1 MYKRQ
6 VLDGTLPNA
15 PQSADGWL
23 ITGSRFGAY
32 EDHDWIPPLEEF
44 LRETFAAGLP
54 IFGVCFGH
62 QILAQALGGKVEK
75 FPGGWSVGPAAY
87 DSTLLGRQTM
97 IAWHQD
103 QVTERPKMA
112 EVIGSSDFC
121 ENAILAYGDQA
132 LTIQPH
138 PEFTADF
145 MGDLLEARGGM
156 LPEHI
161 RNRAAAT
168 KDEPLT
174 RSSFADTVEAFFKQH
189 QQ

>member
-1 MYKRQ
+1 
-6 VLDGTLPNA
+6 
-15 PQSADGWL
+15 
-23 ITGSRFGAY
+23 
-32 EDHDWIPPLEEF
+32 
-44 LRETFAAGLP
+44 
-54 IFGVCFGH
+54 
-62 QILAQALGGKVEK
+62 
-75 FPGGWSVGPAAY
+75 
-87 DSTLLGRQTM
+87 
-97 IAWHQD
+97 
-103 QVTERPKMA
+103 MA